1 MNKMPHARCQCD
13 ESCENPPLKGEAFC
27 SQHMNFCRR
36 LAPLSGSEPAYEP
49 DKWNLD
55 KAIRHTHNCFMYA
68 YNIIAPSQIKACK
81 EDPKCDIPF
90 FQPGAVSK
98 FPKFNNIDDKTCP
111 NLIIRQMGDN
121 PTKILPSDF
130 ESKCPTSYNKIAL
143 VIDAD
148 QDYHFLRQDRPEGS
162 SKIGYFSQKSG
173 EMPVTN
179 LDSLGHK
186 IFDVQLANHNYTSIY
201 RKENLNY
208 DKFCGYFCIPSAGPF
223 YMRIG
228 GRRLTKKK
236 RKVSR
241 R

>member
-1 MNKMPHARCQCD
+1 MNSCD
-13 ESCENPPLKGEAFC
+13 
-27 SQHMNFCRR
+27 RV
-36 LAPLSGSEPAYEP
+36 APLSGSEPAYEP

-55 KAIRHTHNCFMYA
+55 NAIRHTHNCFMYA
-68 YNIIAPSQIKACK
+68 YNIIAPSQIEACK
-81 EDPKCDIPF
+81 KDPKCDIPF

-121 PTKILPSDF
+121 PNKILPSDF
-130 ESKCPTSYNKIAL
+130 ESKCPASFNKIAL

-148 QDYHFLRQDRPEGS
+148 QDYHFLRQDRPDPNS
-162 SKIGYFSQKSG
+162 SSTIGYFSQKSG

-201 RKENLNY
+201 RKDTLNY
-208 DKFCGYFCIPSAGPF
+208 DKFCGYFCIPSTGPF

-228 GRRLTKKK
+228 GRRLTKRK
-236 RKVSR
+236 RNQKTR
-241 R
+241 K